1 MSLTTILQAIVGGLL
16 LGGIYALLA
25 AGLTLIFGVMR
36 VINFAQAEFMMVGM
50 FATYVLATGL
60 GIDPLLLALPIG
72 GVLALLGMVVAQGL
86 LERVPRGDHNAQLIL
101 TLGVSLVLQ
110 NLMLVVFGPTPRPVV
125 RPYTNSYW
133 TPFDLFI
140 NEARLFACLASL
152 VIMVALYLFLT
163 RTWTGRAMRATAD
176 DPVAAGGV
184 GINVRRTHVLAFM
197 VGTGLAGVA
206 GTLIVT
212 FTAAAPSIGNDFI
225 IIMFL
230 AIVLGGLGS
239 VAGATLGAF
248 VVGLVQ
254 SISGVL
260 LPLQLQ
266 NVMLFVVFVLILLVR
281 PQGLFGL
288 RQRV

>member
-1 MSLTTILQAIVGGLL
+1 VSLSTLLQAIVGGLL

-60 GIDPLLLALPIG
+60 GIDPLLLALPTG
-72 GVLALLGMVVAQGL
+72 GVLALLGMAVARGL

-152 VIMVALYLFLT
+152 VIMIALYLFLT
-163 RTWTGRAMRATAD
+163 RTWTGRSMRATAD

-206 GTLIVT
+206 GALIVT

-239 VAGATLGAF
+239 VAGATFGAF

-254 SISGVL
+254 SISGLL

>member
-1 MSLTTILQAIVGGLL
+1 MSLAMFLQATVGGLL
-16 LGGIYALLA
+16 LGGIYALLS

-50 FATYVLATGL
+50 FATYVLATTF
-60 GIDPLLLALPIG
+60 GIDPLILALPIG
-72 GVLALLGMVVAQGL
+72 GGLALLGLAMAGGL
-86 LERVPRGDHNAQLIL
+86 LERVPRGDQNAQLIL

-110 NLMLVVFGPTPRPVV
+110 NLILLIFGPTSRPVV

-133 TPFDLFI
+133 TPFGLFI

-152 VIMVALYLFLT
+152 IIMFGLYMFLT

-176 DPVAAGGV
+176 DPVSAAGV
-184 GINVRRTHVLAFM
+184 GINVRRTHVIAFM
-197 VGTGLAGVA
+197 IGTGLAGIA
-206 GTLIVT
+206 GSLIVT

-230 AIVLGGLGS
+230 SIVIGGLGS
-239 VAGATLGAF
+239 VAGAALGAF
-248 VVGLVQ
+248 GVGLVQ
-254 SISGVL
+254 SLAGLL

-266 NVMLFVVFVLILLVR
+266 NVLLFVVFVLILLVR

-288 RQRV
+288 RRRT

>member
-72 GVLALLGMVVAQGL
+72 GILALLGMVLAQGL

-239 VAGATLGAF
+239 VAGATSAPISTTSTGSPSAAWGRPALSSARARKAGSTGRGA
-248 VVGLVQ
+248 
-254 SISGVL
+254 
-260 LPLQLQ
+260 
-266 NVMLFVVFVLILLVR
+266 
-281 PQGLFGL
+281 
-288 RQRV
+288 